1 MKLKSCFL
9 CLLVLAN
16 FADAQIL
23 ADKVYD
29 ESTQTVLLYNSKT
42 EQSLPVIS
50 LNTGETLTLLFDQLD
65 ANYQNFNYRIVHCN
79 ADWTPSNLSNIEYIE
94 GFTDN
99 YITNYKFSFN
109 AKQSY
114 INYTLVFPNTDVKLL
129 LSGNYYIEVF
139 PASDAEHP
147 ILLKRFFVV
156 DSKITIAHLLDRS
169 TVVNERNK
177 KQKIN
182 FDLLYSNLRVDNPM
196 GQFRIV
202 LVQNNRFDNA
212 KINIKPSFYE
222 NGKLVY
228 NHVDANVFDGLNEYR
243 RMDIRTVRFLG
254 EHVASIDLSEGN
266 NIYLITD
273 YVKNPDRYANDLDM
287 NGNFKI
293 RRIDGL
299 NSNIE
304 ADYIQTHFSF
314 DYGAQNPFGDYYVL
328 GRFNNWTADEHS
340 KLSYNPSFRKYETT
354 LLLKQGIYNYQYG
367 FKAKGANTLDIAS
380 LEGSFFDTENDYT
393 FFVYFRKTGNRYDEL
408 IATKVINTIR

>member
-16 FADAQIL
+16 FANAQIL

-29 ESTQTVLLYNSKT
+29 ESTQTVLLYNSKI
-42 EQSLPVIS
+42 EQSLPIIS
-50 LNTGETLTLLFDQLD
+50 LNTNETLTLLFDQLD

-139 PASDAEHP
+139 PAADAEHP

-156 DSKITIAHLLDRS
+156 DNKITIAHLLDRS

-182 FDLLYSNLRVDNPM
+182 FDLLYANLRVDNPM

-202 LVQNNRFDNA
+202 LLQNNRFDNA
-212 KINIKPSFYE
+212 KINIKPSFFE
-222 NGKLVY
+222 
-228 NHVDANVFDGLNEYR
+228 
-243 RMDIRTVRFLG
+243 MC
-254 EHVASIDLSEGN
+254 
-266 NIYLITD
+266 
-273 YVKNPDRYANDLDM
+273 
-287 NGNFKI
+287 
-293 RRIDGL
+293 
-299 NSNIE
+299 
-304 ADYIQTHFSF
+304 
-314 DYGAQNPFGDYYVL
+314 
-328 GRFNNWTADEHS
+328 
-340 KLSYNPSFRKYETT
+340 
-354 LLLKQGIYNYQYG
+354 
-367 FKAKGANTLDIAS
+367 
-380 LEGSFFDTENDYT
+380 
-393 FFVYFRKTGNRYDEL
+393 
-408 IATKVINTIR
+408 